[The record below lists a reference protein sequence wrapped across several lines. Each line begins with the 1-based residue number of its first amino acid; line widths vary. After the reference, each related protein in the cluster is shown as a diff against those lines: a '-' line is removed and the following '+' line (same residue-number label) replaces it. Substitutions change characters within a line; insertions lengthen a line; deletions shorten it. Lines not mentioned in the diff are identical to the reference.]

1 LWIQREII
9 HNGESQLDALHQI
22 PMKWL
27 LDVQFLDYYGDFRM
41 SLSVYGVHEPFIF
54 RTPDE
59 ESCRE
64 WVATLKSAREAS
76 NSKNEMKAAAFPDL
90 LNEDG
95 SNGTSSDGFVKN
107 HSQHT
112 HTSGDMFPDM
122 DDLKTASAVSSEP
135 PAVSHTKH
143 PNERMTIKELRAIA
157 HGAGYDTRGMERA
170 DLEKIAA
177 YSAPA
182 SAKGANPRP
191 FNPFESSQPHPSN
204 STGGA
209 ASTQSSD
216 SQRTKTNT
224 QSNSENPATKQE
236 EYDQKIH
243 DESERRK
250 KEEEDRLRKHNE
262 YMQQKQREEAQK
274 AAEAERLKQQQ
285 EAQRVAEAQR
295 LKQQQ
300 EEAQRAAEAQR
311 LKQQQE
317 EAQRAAEA
325 QRLKQQQQQQ
335 EVQRAAEAQRLKQ
348 QQEEAQRAAEAQR
361 LRQRQQEEAQRLKQE
376 QESRAKTQQHDPW
389 DNHWNAS
396 TSVPGGNS
404 RPQFNGHHTNSNIF
418 ESARFG
424 GHTNSATN
432 PPMSA
437 PPFSSQPH
445 PNTNQH
451 FHSKPPHP
459 APSHPPPVAPPPP
472 PAFNPR
478 ASDPTSPMNQKYAKQ
493 MAGPGDDH
501 VAIKRNILVHWA
513 LVPPQ
518 YNMLRPIDQLL
529 VSIHTVFP
537 PFGNVAPH
545 EYFSKWK
552 PIKKE
557 DLVMSAAMGNAID
570 ESKLKKAVRKLR
582 VFLHP
587 DRLPK
592 DFDASQ
598 TFVCKMLWDVS
609 NDAEEELLKQRSD
622 LDWIHN

>member
-1 LWIQREII
+1 LWIQKESI

-64 WVATLKSAREAS
+64 WVATLNSAREAS
-76 NSKNEMKAAAFPDL
+76 NSKSEMKDAAFPDL
-90 LNEDG
+90 INDDG
-95 SNGTSSDGFVKN
+95 SNGASVDGFARN
-107 HSQHT
+107 QSQHT
-112 HTSGDMFPDM
+112 NNSGDIFPDI
-122 DDLKTASAVSSEP
+122 DDLKTKRTMPSAP
-135 PAVSHTKH
+135 PAPSSATQSS
-143 PNERMTIKELRAIA
+143 ERMTIKELRAIA

-177 YSAPA
+177 YSVPA
-182 SAKGANPRP
+182 SARGANPKP
-191 FNPFESSQPHPSN
+191 FNPFATSHSNPSN
-204 STGGA
+204 STAGGV
-209 ASTQSSD
+209 ASTQSGT
-216 SQRTKTNT
+216 SQGTNNT
-224 QSNSENPATKQE
+224 NE
-236 EYDQKIH
+236 EHDQKLH
-243 DESERRK
+243 NEPERRK
-250 KEEEDRLRKHNE
+250 IEEEDRLKKQHE
-262 YMQQKQREEAQK
+262 YMQQQKHAESQKVAEAQRAAEAQK
-274 AAEAERLKQQQ
+274 LKQQQ
-285 EAQRVAEAQR
+285 EAQRAAEVQRLKQQQEAERIAEAQR

-300 EEAQRAAEAQR
+300 EAQRAAEAQR

-317 EAQRAAEA
+317 AQQAAEAQKLKLQQEAQRAAEA
-325 QRLKQQQQQQ
+325 QRLKQQQ
-335 EVQRAAEAQRLKQ
+335 ETQRMKE
-348 QQEEAQRAAEAQR
+348 
-361 LRQRQQEEAQRLKQE
+361 E
-376 QESRAKTQQHDPW
+376 QESRAKSQQYDAW
-389 DNHWNAS
+389 DKHWKGS
-396 TSVPGGNS
+396 TTAHGGDARS
-404 RPQFNGHHTNSNIF
+404 WSNGHVNTNMF

-424 GHTNSATN
+424 GHAHSATHI
-432 PPMSA
+432 PMPA
-437 PPFSSQPH
+437 PS
-445 PNTNQH
+445 
-451 FHSKPPHP
+451 HP
-459 APSHPPPVAPPPP
+459 APSHPHPPPP
-472 PAFNPR
+472 PAFHPR
-478 ASDPTSPMNQKYAKQ
+478 TSDPTSPMNQKYAKQ

-529 VSIHTVFP
+529 VNIHTVFP

-557 DLVMSAAMGNAID
+557 DLVLSAAMGNAVD
-570 ESKLKKAVRKLR
+570 ETKLKKAVRKLR

-592 DFDASQ
+592 DFDTSQ
-598 TFVCKMLWDVS
+598 TFVCKMLWDIS
-609 NDAEEELLKQRSD
+609 NDAEEELLKQKSD